1 MTIAL
6 IEDDE
11 AVLDSLRLLLQS
23 RGFAVTGFKSAE
35 SFLASPQAR
44 SATCIVSDVRL
55 PGKSGVDLQR
65 MLAANGVETP
75 MILITGHGDI
85 AMAVTAMREGASDF
99 IEKPY
104 DAERLIVSIARALAT
119 KQRLKFLESERQLLS
134 QRAAELSPR
143 QREVMDL
150 VAAGLSSKQI
160 AARLR
165 ISHRTVEN
173 YRAWIMER
181 MDAANVADLV
191 RKVLILEAGNTR
203 E

>member
-23 RGFAVTGFKSAE
+23 RGFAVTCFKSAE
-35 SFLASPQAR
+35 AFLASPQ
-44 SATCIVSDVRL
+44 SKSSTCIVSDVRL

-65 MLAANGVETP
+65 MLAAAGIAAP
-75 MILITGHGDI
+75 IILITGHGDI

-104 DAERLIVSIARALAT
+104 DAERLIASIERTMAT
-119 KQRLKFLESERQLLS
+119 GQRLKSLESEKLLLS
-134 QRAAELSPR
+134 HRAAELSPR
-143 QREVMDL
+143 QRQVMEL

-160 AARLR
+160 ASRLG

-181 MDAANVADLV
+181 MDANNIAELV
-191 RKVLILEAGNTR
+191 RKVLILEVDIAR
-203 E
+203 K

>member
-11 AVLDSLRLLLQS
+11 AVLDSLRMLLQD
-23 RGFAVTGFKSAE
+23 RGFSVWAFSSAE
-35 SFLASPQAR
+35 AFLANPQVK
-44 SATCIVSDVRL
+44 SATCVVSDVRL
-55 PGKSGVDLQR
+55 PGMTGVDLQR
-65 MLAANGVETP
+65 LLAAKGIATP
-75 MILITGHGDI
+75 FILITGHGDI
-85 AMAVTAMREGASDF
+85 AMAVTAMREGAIDF

-104 DAERLIVSIARALAT
+104 DADRLIASIERALAT
-119 KQRLKFLESERQLLS
+119 REKIKNDESEKVLLT
-134 QRAAELSPR
+134 QRVAELPPR

-160 AARLR
+160 AARLG

-181 MDAANVADLV
+181 MDAGNVADLV
-191 RKVLILEAGNTR
+191 RKVLILDAAKKGN
-203 E
+203 

>member
-23 RGFAVTGFKSAE
+23 RGFAVTGFRSAE
-35 SFLASPQAR
+35 AFLASPQSRA
-44 SATCIVSDVRL
+44 STCIVSDVRL
-55 PGKSGVDLQR
+55 PGRSGVDLQR
-65 MLAANGVETP
+65 LLVAKGIDTP
-75 MILITGHGDI
+75 IILITGHGDI

-104 DAERLIVSIARALAT
+104 DAERLIASIERTLAISERV
-119 KQRLKFLESERQLLS
+119 KSLESEKVLLS
-134 QRAAELSPR
+134 QRAAELSTR
-143 QREVMDL
+143 QRQVMEL

-160 AARLR
+160 ASRLG

-181 MDAANVADLV
+181 MDASNIADLV
-191 RKVLILEAGNTR
+191 RKVLILETAKPR
-203 E
+203 K

>member
-23 RGFAVTGFKSAE
+23 RGFTVTGFKSAE
-35 SFLASPQAR
+35 AFLASPQAKS
-44 SATCIVSDVRL
+44 SACIVSDVRL

-65 MLAANGVETP
+65 MLTAKGIETP
-75 MILITGHGDI
+75 IILITGHGDI

-104 DAERLIVSIARALAT
+104 DAERLIASIERTLAT
-119 KQRLKFLESERQLLS
+119 NQRLKSLESERLLLS

-143 QREVMDL
+143 QRQVMEL

-160 AARLR
+160 AARLG

-181 MDAANVADLV
+181 MDAGNVAELV
-191 RKVLILEAGNTR
+191 RKVLILETR
-203 E
+203 RPRK

>member
-11 AVLDSLRLLLQS
+11 AILDSLRLLLQGHGFS
-23 RGFAVTGFKSAE
+23 VAGFASAE
-35 SFLASPQAR
+35 DFLASAQAK
-44 SATCIVSDVRL
+44 SAACIVSDVRL

-65 MLAANGVETP
+65 MLAAKGIEAP
-75 MILITGHGDI
+75 IILITGHGDI

-104 DAERLIVSIARALAT
+104 DAERLIASIERSLAAS
-119 KQRLKFLESERQLLS
+119 QRLKSHESERLLLR

-160 AARLR
+160 AVRLG

-181 MDAANVADLV
+181 MDAGNVAELV
-191 RKVLILEAGNTR
+191 RKVLILEADR
-203 E
+203 

>member
-11 AVLDSLRLLLQS
+11 PVLDSLRLLLQS
-23 RGFAVTGFKSAE
+23 RGFAVSGFKSAE
-35 SFLASPQAR
+35 AFLASPQAKT
-44 SATCIVSDVRL
+44 SACIVSDVRL
-55 PGKSGVDLQR
+55 PGKSGLDLQR
-65 MLAANGVETP
+65 TLAARGIQTP
-75 MILITGHGDI
+75 IILITGHGDI

-104 DAERLIVSIARALAT
+104 DAGQLIASIECTLAT
-119 KQRLKFLESERQLLS
+119 NQKLQSLESEKALLS

-143 QREVMDL
+143 QLQVMEL

-160 AARLR
+160 ASRLG

-181 MDAANVADLV
+181 MDANNVAELV
-191 RKVLILEAGNTR
+191 RKVLILEKVTQR
-203 E
+203 K